1 MTAPILPDTANA
13 AAPPVLL
20 PYQQR
25 WIADKRPL
33 KIAEKSRRTGL
44 TWAEAADDTIAAAS
58 ARDAGGQNVYYIA
71 YNQDM
76 TIEYIQACAMWARAF
91 DYAAG
96 EIEEG
101 IWDDEADRDK
111 DIKTFTIRFP
121 SSFRIVALSSRPTN
135 LRGKQGIVVIDEA
148 AFHDKLDELLKA
160 ALALLIWG
168 GSVRVISTH
177 NGIDNPFNQLIDDSR
192 AGKRG
197 KKASVHRI
205 EFRPA
210 VAEGLYKRVCARM
223 GRSWSKRDEAIWVN
237 EVYELYGDAA
247 AEELDVIPSSG
258 EGAFLS
264 SILIESRMHDAPV
277 LRWSC
282 SNEFAPLDDHAR
294 WQACQDWIEENLVPV
309 IAALNPNLT
318 HHYGMDFGRSVD
330 LSVIAPLA
338 IEPNLTRRCPF
349 LIELRNVPFKQQEQ
363 ILFHVVDR
371 LPRFGKGA
379 NDARGNGQQLA
390 ESAWQKYGKARVEP
404 IMLSEEWYRQNMPPF
419 QAAFQDAA
427 ILVPRHVDVRDDL
440 RAFKLI
446 KGVARIPET
455 YKGKGSDGKPRHADA
470 GIALVLAYYA
480 SQQTVVDFRDI
491 QTANVPVLGANA
503 FALGRAPDPIP
514 VRQVGWGTTGG
525 SNVTRGW

>member
-1 MTAPILPDTANA
+1 
-13 AAPPVLL
+13 
-20 PYQQR
+20 
-25 WIADKRPL
+25 
-33 KIAEKSRRTGL
+33 
-44 TWAEAADDTIAAAS
+44 
-58 ARDAGGQNVYYIA
+58 
-71 YNQDM
+71 
-76 TIEYIQACAMWARAF
+76 
-91 DYAAG
+91 
-96 EIEEG
+96 
-101 IWDDEADRDK
+101 
-111 DIKTFTIRFP
+111 
-121 SSFRIVALSSRPTN
+121 
-135 LRGKQGIVVIDEA
+135 
-148 AFHDKLDELLKA
+148 
-160 ALALLIWG
+160 LIWG
-168 GSVRVISTH
+168 GKVRIISTH
-177 NGIDNPFNQLIDDSR
+177 NGIDNPFNQFIGDAR
-192 AGKRG
+192 VGKRG
-197 KKASVHRI
+197 KNTSVHRTT
-205 EFRPA
+205 FRQA

-223 GRSWSKRDEAIWVN
+223 GIVWTQEREDEWV
-237 EVYELYGDAA
+237 EEIYDYYGPGAD
-247 AEELDVIPSSG
+247 EELDVIPSSG

-282 SNEFAPLDDHAR
+282 SNEFATLDDHAR

-338 IEPNLTRRCPF
+338 TEPNLTRRCPF

-363 ILFHVVDR
+363 ILYYVVDR

-440 RAFKLI
+440 RAFKLV

-480 SQQTVVDFRDI
+480 SQQTIIDFRDI